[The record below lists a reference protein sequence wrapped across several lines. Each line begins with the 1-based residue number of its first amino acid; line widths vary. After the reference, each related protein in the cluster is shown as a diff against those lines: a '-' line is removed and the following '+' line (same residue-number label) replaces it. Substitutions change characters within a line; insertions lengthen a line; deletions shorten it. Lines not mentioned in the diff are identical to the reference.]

1 MSHYVSVTR
10 AGAVLCRPHAH
21 PAPSHERLPGHQ
33 RELGPGR
40 EGRHGDDAQQNRT
53 RRSSIQTLLR
63 GTGRYGELASSSS
76 VITNIHTNLTNIS
89 ARSRQGLLSRLQ
101 LDSACVRW
109 EAEPGHLAGGVAV
122 RAQGQGGQQK
132 GEAGHGDHW
141 PPGENGAGLW
151 SITDIVIVSA
161 VWWFAGPGRAKY
173 ITPELPHCL
182 RPSNK
187 WQITL
192 CRHLGHLATVSVS
205 PGTETERDH
214 LNVFISEH
222 RYCHEYMLWYIFPLC
237 YDCVCA
243 VNWLFWH

>member
-1 MSHYVSVTR
+1 MVTLTAASHTGLSIAAAR
-10 AGAVLCRPHAH
+10 ALPVLSRTDAH
-21 PAPSHERLPGHQ
+21 PAAPHIRLARHQ

-63 GTGRYGELASSSS
+63 GTGRYGELASLSS

-132 GEAGHGDHW
+132 GEPECTMNIQGG
-141 PPGENGAGLW
+141 
-151 SITDIVIVSA
+151 VSQT
-161 VWWFAGPGRAKY
+161 F
-173 ITPELPHCL
+173 
-182 RPSNK
+182 
-187 WQITL
+187 
-192 CRHLGHLATVSVS
+192 
-205 PGTETERDH
+205 
-214 LNVFISEH
+214 
-222 RYCHEYMLWYIFPLC
+222 
-237 YDCVCA
+237 
-243 VNWLFWH
+243 